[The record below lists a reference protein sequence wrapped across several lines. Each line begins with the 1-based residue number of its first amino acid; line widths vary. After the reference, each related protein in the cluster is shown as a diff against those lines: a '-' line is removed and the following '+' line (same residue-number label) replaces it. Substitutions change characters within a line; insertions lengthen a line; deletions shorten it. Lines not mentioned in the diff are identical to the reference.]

1 MATAREKAKIQNS
14 LLTLIQAMEGEVLT
28 VELRNESSVTG
39 ILNSVDMFM
48 NLTMSHVDF
57 TQTNG
62 ISRSFESFYVKGF
75 NVRYIPIP
83 SHIDM
88 TKAVENQLKG
98 YQNRREKKKRTENW
112 IKKHKRRQNIKNI
125 EAKLRQKL
133 EKHESSK
140 NNSAS
145 AQSAEAN

>member
-145 AQSAEAN
+145 AQSAEAD

>member
-14 LLTLIQAMEGEVLT
+14 LLTLIQALEGEVIT
-28 VELRNESSVTG
+28 VELRNESSATG

-48 NLTMSHVDF
+48 NLSMSHVDF

-62 ISRSFESFYVKGF
+62 VCRDFESFYVKGF

-83 SHIDM
+83 SHVDM

-112 IKKHKRRQNIKNI
+112 IKKHKKRQIIKNM
-125 EAKLRQKL
+125 EANILKRL
-133 EKHESSK
+133 ESRENAKK
-140 NNSAS
+140 DSAS
-145 AQSAEAN
+145 ADTD

>member
-140 NNSAS
+140 NSSAS